1 MPEELIGTAVENVS
15 RVVLEALARGDAP
28 TPDAL
33 RLLLRGYASTGRDDF
48 RDALETGLAGAFE
61 VAADSPSDASPH
73 WLILFSEAAEASD
86 DERLREAA
94 SQLAARVRMIWGATR
109 SLGLTAA
116 SIDACLRANLE
127 VQGAIDELE
136 RVIGA
141 AYAPGEGIRG
151 TLDDEIAV
159 AGTLLTAFLVTGRLP
174 YAMLAEELVQ
184 HARRPL
190 VAATDLPFALGCH
203 ASAVFSRMAAL
214 HQDDGYRTAAII
226 APGAD
231 YAADAAGILE
241 RLAESAPGHGLAG
254 AAYGLAA
261 GELQSSIP

>member
-1 MPEELIGTAVENVS
+1 LREEIIGTAVENVS
-15 RVVLEALARGDAP
+15 RVVLDALARGDAP

-48 RDALETGLAGAFE
+48 RDALETGLAAALE
-61 VAADSPSDASPH
+61 LAADSSSDASPR
-73 WLILFSEAAEASD
+73 WLVLFAEAAEASD
-86 DERLREAA
+86 DERLREA
-94 SQLAARVRMIWGATR
+94 SSSLAAKARMIWGATR
-109 SLGLTAA
+109 SISLTAA

-127 VQGAIDELE
+127 VQGAVDELE
-136 RVIGA
+136 RVVGA
-141 AYAPGEGIRG
+141 AYEPGEGIRG

-159 AGTLLTAFLVTGRLP
+159 AGMLLTAFLVTGRLP

-190 VAATDLPFALGCH
+190 VAVTALAFELGCH
-203 ASAVFSRMAAL
+203 ASAVLSRMAAL
-214 HQDDGYRTAAII
+214 HQDEGYRTAAIV

-231 YAADAAGILE
+231 YAADAAAILE
-241 RLAESAPGHGLAG
+241 RLAEGAPGQGLTG

-261 GELQSSIP
+261 GELQSCLP